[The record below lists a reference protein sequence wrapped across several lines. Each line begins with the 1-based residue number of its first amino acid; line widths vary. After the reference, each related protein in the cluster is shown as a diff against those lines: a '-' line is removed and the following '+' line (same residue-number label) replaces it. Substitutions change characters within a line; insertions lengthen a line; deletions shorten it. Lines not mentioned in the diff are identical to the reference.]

1 MEKIYAFFDSITPEG
16 FDAEQFLR
24 FVAIFALGSLVFGFV
39 ARLIFGK
46 KSNLNRAV
54 SAAIAILCIYV
65 VNVVVYS
72 CGLKIKELLSPL
84 PFVTI
89 AGDYLNIFNFFTAD
103 FATICA
109 QILGMVILAFLMN
122 LLDSWLP
129 QGKKLFGWF
138 FFRILSVVLAICLQ
152 YIIAL
157 ALDFLVPAG
166 LAAYAPMILVIILI
180 AALLLGALKLLVGGA
195 LAFINPLLGVLYT
208 FFFCNVVGKQ
218 LSRAI
223 LTTLLLSGLVC
234 LLNYLGIGAVYI
246 ASAALMAYIPLL
258 LVVIAIWYVISHLL

>member
-72 CGLKIKELLSPL
+72 TGAKLEQIISPL
-84 PFVTI
+84 PFVEI
-89 AGDYLNIFNFFTAD
+89 SGDYLTIFHLQSAD
-103 FATICA
+103 FKLACEK
-109 QILGMVILAFLMN
+109 ILDMVILAFLMN

-129 QGKKLFGWF
+129 QGKKLLSWY
-138 FFRILSVVLAICLQ
+138 FFRFLSVVLAICLQ
-152 YIIAL
+152 YVINMLL
-157 ALDFLVPAG
+157 AVLVPQG
-166 LAAYAPMILVIILI
+166 FGEYADMILLI
-180 AALLLGALKLLVGGA
+180 VLVASLLLGALKLIVGGA
-195 LAFINPLLGVLYT
+195 LAFIHPLLGVFYT
-208 FFFCNVVGKQ
+208 FFFANVVGKQ
-218 LSRAI
+218 LSKAI
-223 LTTLLLSGLVC
+223 LTTALLTGLVY
-234 LLNYLGIGAVYI
+234 LLNYLGIAAVYI
-246 ASAALMAYIPLL
+246 ATAALAAYIPLL
-258 LVVIAIWYVISHLL
+258 IVVLVLWYVVAHLL